1 MNSYRKITDEI
12 ILNQLIVKKNWS
24 KVVELLAERGASPA
38 VPHDTSPRAYPL
50 AQIVRAVVVFRRL
63 VENAN
68 QVEKVQFEK
77 QLKEALK
84 AAKELINHADADLK
98 VGMGERTNVLSFI
111 VDKEIE
117 VLILHPKVQ
126 ALLDTMWGVEET
138 TTKTKPK
145 KPTNIMKQIVEHL
158 KSRRAKFAWSA
169 FSFGLFLAC
178 FCAITVL
185 NTLHGGETTY
195 YFVEGLRESIA
206 KEDFPTY
213 PPKTFESI
221 QTVDDFWLWARGPL
235 YDTLY
240 SQPNSS
246 YNYFSKFLPTGRF
259 RQHRTISTPCEFHSS
274 LK

>member
-1 MNSYRKITDEI
+1 
-12 ILNQLIVKKNWS
+12 VKKNWS
-24 KVVELLAERGASPA
+24 KVVELLAEKGASPA
-38 VPHDTSPRAYPL
+38 VPPDTSPRANPL
-50 AQIVRAVVVFRRL
+50 AQIVRAVVVLRRL
-63 VENAN
+63 AENAN
-68 QVEKVQFEK
+68 QVEKVQYEK

-84 AAKELINHADADLK
+84 AAKELINHPDADLK

-126 ALLDTMWGVEET
+126 ALLDTMWGGGAQAS
-138 TTKTKPK
+138 TKNKPK
-145 KPTNIMKQIVEHL
+145 KRTSIMKQILEHV
-158 KSRRAKFAWSA
+158 KSRRARFAWSA

-195 YFVEGLRESIA
+195 YFVEGLRESIV
-206 KEDFPTY
+206 KEEFPTY

-221 QTVDDFWLWARGPL
+221 QTIDDFWLWARGPL
-235 YDTLY
+235 YETLY

-246 YNYFSKFLPTGRF
+246 YNYFSKFLPTGMF
-259 RQHRTISTPCEFHSS
+259 RQHRTISTPCEFHPS